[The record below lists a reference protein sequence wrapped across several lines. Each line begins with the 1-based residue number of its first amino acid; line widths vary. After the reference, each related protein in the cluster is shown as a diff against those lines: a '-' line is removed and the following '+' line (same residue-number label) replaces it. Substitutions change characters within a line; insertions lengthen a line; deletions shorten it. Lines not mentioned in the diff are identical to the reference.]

1 MDLRT
6 ELDEE
11 DDEKE
16 EKSESQTNKSHCL
29 PTTDSLECDTFDQV
43 KSMKTHANVQNVSLA
58 ISINFF
64 FFY

>member
-43 KSMKTHANVQNVSLA
+43 KSMKTHANVQMLV
-58 ISINFF
+58 
-64 FFY
+64 